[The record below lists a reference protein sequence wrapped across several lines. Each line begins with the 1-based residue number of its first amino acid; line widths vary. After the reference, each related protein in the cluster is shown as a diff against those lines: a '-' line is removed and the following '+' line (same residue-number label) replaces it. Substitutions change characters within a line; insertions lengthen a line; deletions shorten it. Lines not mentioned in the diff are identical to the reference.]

1 MTNHI
6 FTNRFYFVLI
16 YSGANTATDPYY
28 YSAVNVA
35 AIQRSSASASSSLTP
50 TSPQSITGSLMIG
63 NIGGGGQ
70 QRGQTTVAL

>member
-1 MTNHI
+1 MIPIELTKFEI
-6 FTNRFYFVLI
+6 FFPK
-16 YSGANTATDPYY
+16 DPYY

-50 TSPQSITGSLMIG
+50 ASPQSITGSLMIG